1 MNIYIVIPVFNRK
14 AFTKECLLSLQRQTY
29 KNFHVIVVDDGSTD
43 GTSDMLAQEF
53 PTTIV
58 IKGDGNLFWTA
69 ATNLGIEY
77 AMKHGADYVMTLNND
92 TIATDTFIEEM
103 VNWSKKKPNALLG
116 ALAVDSGSKKIIYGG
131 NRVDWV
137 FHQDKNLLNELK
149 EEEKK
154 GIHPVSYFPGRGL
167 WIPSKVF
174 TKIGLFD
181 EKQFP
186 HYAADYDFTLVAKR
200 AGFEIY
206 CNYDAKLYTY
216 PEASGAAELKKK
228 KTFKNYYNHLFGIKG
243 AGNLKVFTQYT
254 LKNCPKALIPTYLL
268 QGYTR
273 RLLGYWL
280 K

>member
-1 MNIYIVIPVFNRK
+1 MRN
-14 AFTKECLLSLQRQTY
+14 
-29 KNFHVIVVDDGSTD
+29 
-43 GTSDMLAQEF
+43 
-53 PTTIV
+53 
-58 IKGDGNLFWTA
+58 
-69 ATNLGIEY
+69 
-77 AMKHGADYVMTLNND
+77 GADYVMTLNND

-103 VNWSKKKPNALLG
+103 VNWANKKPDALLG

-137 FHQDKNLLNELK
+137 FHQDTNLLTELK

-154 GIHPVSYFPGRGL
+154 GIHSVSYFPGRGL
-167 WIPSKVF
+167 WIPTKVF
-174 TKIGLFD
+174 KKIGLFD
-181 EKQFP
+181 VKKFP